1 VGGYLTGHYCADDP
15 RRHGTLIRHHF
26 FVRALPQ
33 RAPSPVSPLP
43 VRV

>member
-26 FVRALPQ
+26 SRAPPQ
-33 RAPSPVSPLP
+33 RALSPVSPLP